1 MTTAQQMFVNLPVA
15 DLDKSI
21 EFFTAVGFE
30 FNPTFTDETGTCMV
44 LGENLYAMLLTKEKF
59 KSFTP
64 LPVSDATKATE
75 VLVCL
80 MFESRAKVESIVAK
94 ALAAGA
100 TRCRPVEDH
109 GFMLNDNFRDPD
121 GHIWEIAHM
130 DMAAFEQAQQG
141 A

>member
-1 MTTAQQMFVNLPVA
+1 MTTAQQIFVNLPVA

-21 EFFTAVGFE
+21 EFFSAVGFE
-30 FNPTFTDETGTCMV
+30 FNPMFTDDTGTCMV
-44 LGENLYAMLLTKEKF
+44 LGENFHAMLLTKPKF
-59 KSFTP
+59 RNFTP
-64 LPVSDATKATE
+64 LPVSDATQVTE

-80 MFESRAKVESIVAK
+80 MFESRAKVETIVAK

-100 TRCRPVEDH
+100 SRCRPVEDH
-109 GFMLNDNFRDPD
+109 GFMLNDNFRDLD

-130 DMAAFEQAQQG
+130 DMAAFEQALQR